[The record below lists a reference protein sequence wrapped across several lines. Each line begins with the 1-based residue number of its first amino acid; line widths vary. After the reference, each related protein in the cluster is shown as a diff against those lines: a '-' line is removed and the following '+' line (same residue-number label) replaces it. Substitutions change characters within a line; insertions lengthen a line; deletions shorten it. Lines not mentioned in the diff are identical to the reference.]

1 MKDVVGS
8 VLAIFLGFILL
19 LVTPMYYF
27 SIIQWAKAETVA
39 LTAAR
44 NLIDEVIDTK
54 EMDDAALANFN
65 MELAA
70 LSGYY
75 TATVTRQV
83 KVVNPDPLNPGETY
97 TTYMTVDNNKEY
109 DQGDFII
116 IEIEPLGVNI
126 SQTIARTLMGFQ
138 IPDNGVVLAGR
149 VR

>member
-54 EMDDAALANFN
+54 EMDDAALATFN

-138 IPDNGVVLAGR
+138 IPDNGVTLAGR

>member
-27 SIIQWAKAETVA
+27 SIIQWAKAATVA

-65 MELAA
+65 MDLAA

-83 KVVNPDPLNPGETY
+83 KVVNPHPLNPGETY

-109 DQGDFII
+109 DQSDFII

-126 SQTIARTLMGFQ
+126 SQSIARTLMGFQ

>member
-8 VLAIFLGFILL
+8 VFAIFLGFILL

-54 EMDDAALANFN
+54 EMDDVALANFN

-83 KVVNPDPLNPGETY
+83 KVVNPDPLSPGETY
-97 TTYMTVDNNKEY
+97 TTYMMVDNNKEY